1 VAAVTTRWR
10 HRRPKYAA
18 VPTVVAGR
26 RLASKAEA
34 RHYEQLLLMQK
45 AGDIFDLRCQP
56 RYPLTAVNRDGWPV
70 AIKIGARK
78 VVYVADF
85 SYTDR
90 AGAVHVID
98 VKGFD
103 TPMGKLKRAI
113 FEANYD
119 TKVELIHER
128 QRKPAGQRAGA
139 TGPRQ
144 AGIHRGPRGAA

>member
-1 VAAVTTRWR
+1 MR
-10 HRRPKYAA
+10 HRGPKYAA

-26 RLASKAEA
+26 RFASKAEA
-34 RHYEQLLLMQK
+34 RHYEQLLLRQK

-56 RYPLTAVNRDGWPV
+56 RYPLTTVNRDGWPV
-70 AIKIGARK
+70 AITIGPRK

-90 AGAVHVID
+90 AGTVHVID

-128 QRKPAGQRAGA
+128 QRQPAGRGAGA
-139 TGPRQ
+139 TRARQ
-144 AGIHRGPRGAA
+144 AGIHRSARRPA